1 MSSKEEFM
9 ANMRAKHDDLV
20 KRLMSVPEE
29 QMGEVAAWGQRQLPL
44 RAMFYQLI
52 NHEIEHTVHAAKTLR
67 DLGLDQ
73 TEAEAILGRLEE
85 ARGRLEG
92 LLVGL
97 SDEDFDRAPE
107 GEWSMRQVLEH
118 IMETEDSYGGRLE
131 QIIKDT
137 AAG

>member
-1 MSSKEEFM
+1 MSSKDEFM
-9 ANMRAKHDDLV
+9 ARMRAKHDELV
-20 KRLMSVPEE
+20 KSLMSVPEE
-29 QMGEVAAWGQRQLPL
+29 QMGEVATWGQRQMPL
-44 RAMFYQLI
+44 RTMFYQLV
-52 NHEIEHTVHAAKTLR
+52 NHEIEHTVHAVKTLR
-67 DLGLDQ
+67 DLGLAQ

-92 LLVGL
+92 VLVGI
-97 SDEDFDRAPE
+97 SDEEFDSAPE

-118 IMETEDSYGGRLE
+118 IMETEDSYGGRLA

>member
-1 MSSKEEFM
+1 MSSKDEFM
-9 ANMRAKHDDLV
+9 ARMRAKHDELV
-20 KRLMSVPEE
+20 KSLMSVPEE
-29 QMGEVAAWGQRQLPL
+29 QMGEVATWGQRQMPL
-44 RAMFYQLI
+44 RTMFYQLV
-52 NHEIEHTVHAAKTLR
+52 NHEIEHTVHAVKTLR
-67 DLGLDQ
+67 DLGLAQ

-92 LLVGL
+92 VLVGI
-97 SDEDFDRAPE
+97 SDEEFDSAPE

-118 IMETEDSYGGRLE
+118 IMETEDAYGGRLA

>member
-1 MSSKEEFM
+1 MSSKDEFM
-9 ANMRAKHDDLV
+9 ARMRAKHDELV
-20 KRLMSVPEE
+20 KSLMSVPEE
-29 QMGEVAAWGQRQLPL
+29 QMGEVATWGQRQMPL
-44 RAMFYQLI
+44 RTMFYQLV
-52 NHEIEHTVHAAKTLR
+52 NHEIEHTVHAVKTLR
-67 DLGLDQ
+67 DLGLAQ

-92 LLVGL
+92 VLVGI
-97 SDEDFDRAPE
+97 SDEEFDSAPE

-118 IMETEDSYGGRLE
+118 IMETEDSYGGRLV

>member
-1 MSSKEEFM
+1 MSSKDEFM
-9 ANMRAKHDDLV
+9 ARMRAKHDDLV
-20 KRLMSVPEE
+20 KSLMSVPEE
-29 QMGEVAAWGQRQLPL
+29 QMGEGATWGQRQMPL
-44 RAMFYQLI
+44 RTMFYQLV
-52 NHEIEHTVHAAKTLR
+52 NHEIAHTVHAVKTLR
-67 DLGLDQ
+67 DLGLAQ

-92 LLVGL
+92 VLVGI
-97 SDEDFDRAPE
+97 SDEEFDSAPE

-118 IMETEDSYGGRLE
+118 IMETEDAYGGRLV

>member
-1 MSSKEEFM
+1 MSSKDEFM
-9 ANMRAKHDDLV
+9 ARMRAKHEELV
-20 KRLMSVPEE
+20 KSLMSVPEE
-29 QMGEVAAWGQRQLPL
+29 QMGVVAAWGQREMPI
-44 RAMFYQLI
+44 RTMFYQII

-67 DLGLDQ
+67 DLGLAQ

-97 SDEDFDRAPE
+97 SDEDFDSAPE

-118 IMETEDSYGGRLE
+118 IMETEDAYGGRLQ

-137 AAG
+137 AGA

>member
-1 MSSKEEFM
+1 MPGKEEFM
-9 ANMRAKHDDLV
+9 AHMRAKHDDLV
-20 KRLMSVPEE
+20 KRLMSTPEE
-29 QMGEVAAWGQRQLPL
+29 QMGEVATWGQRQMPI
-44 RAMFYQLI
+44 RSMFYQLV
-52 NHEIEHTVHAAKTLR
+52 NHETEHTVHAAKTLR
-67 DLGLDQ
+67 D
-73 TEAEAILGRLEE
+73 LEE

-97 SDEDFDRAPE
+97 SDEDFDSAPE

>member
-9 ANMRAKHDDLV
+9 AHMRAKHDDLV
-20 KRLMSVPEE
+20 KKLMSVPEE

-44 RAMFYQLI
+44 RSMFYQLI

-67 DLGLDQ
+67 DLGLAQ
-73 TEAEAILGRLEE
+73 TEAEQIMGRLEE

>member
-1 MSSKEEFM
+1 MSSKEEFL
-9 ANMRAKHDDLV
+9 ANMRAKHEELV
-20 KRLMSVPEE
+20 KSLMSVPES
-29 QMGEVAAWGQRQLPL
+29 QMGEVAAWGQRQMPL
-44 RAMFYQLI
+44 RSMFYQLI
-52 NHEIEHTVHAAKTLR
+52 NHEIEHTVHAVKTLR
-67 DLGLDQ
+67 DLGIAQ
-73 TEAEAILGRLEE
+73 SEAQAILGRLEE

-92 LLVGL
+92 VLLGI

-118 IMETEDSYGGRLE
+118 IMETEDSYGGRLA